1 MVNKANANKI
11 VSLLKSFAQQAMYT
25 KEEGYRCF
33 RGEFR
38 KYQLTALKV
47 QKLLLFQFR
56 GNYQSSRRMPTGRS
70 FVISVLMCLPFFF
83 FFPSLSVEF
92 SCKDSHDYFYN
103 EFFIISHTVLLKEKR
118 TKN

>member
-38 KYQLTALKV
+38 KDQLTALKV
-47 QKLLLFQFR
+47 QKMLLFQFR

-70 FVISVLMCLPFFF
+70 FVIPVLMYLPFFS
-83 FFPSLSVEF
+83 SLSVEF
-92 SCKDSHDYFYN
+92 PCKDSHDYFYN

-118 TKN
+118 TEN